1 MRLWCILAISIAVV
15 WPAHIRAAECH
26 VDTSRARQV
35 RFISDAPVEDFDGTT
50 THIDGYVYFDGPF
63 LEENIDLKSSEFY
76 FEVDLNDLD
85 TGIGLR
91 NRHMRENYLE
101 TDQFPFAHF
110 SGKLTEVHQAAD
122 SSFEVRIEGQMFI
135 HGIRRDWETTV
146 LVTIIYGGYR
156 VQTAFDVALPDFKI
170 KIPKLM
176 FLKISEIVR
185 LELDFHLRTI
195 TRNPGEGS

>member
-1 MRLWCILAISIAVV
+1 
-15 WPAHIRAAECH
+15 
-26 VDTSRARQV
+26 VDTTRARQV

-50 THIDGYVYFDGPF
+50 ARIDGYVYFTGPF
-63 LEENIDLKSSEFY
+63 LEAGADLKSSEFY

-110 SGKLTEVHQAAD
+110 AGKLTEVRRTAD
-122 SSFEVRIEGQMFI
+122 SSFEVRMAGQMVI
-135 HGIRRDWETTV
+135 HGIRRDWETSAQVTV
-146 LVTIIYGGYR
+146 IDGGYR
-156 VQTAFDVALPDFKI
+156 VQTAFDEALPDFKI

-195 TRNPGEGS
+195 IRNPGEGS